1 MFDRRAFFRLVTV
14 AANGLAALLL
24 GVPGVRFLLSPLR
37 RRTAAIGFVAAVP
50 VDDLPAEVPSRVTL
64 QGERRD
70 AFIVHPSSPLGSVF
84 LLQSVATTGS
94 KTHSQTTTAPVPTI
108 RCLHT
113 ACPHLGCAIQYS
125 AERRVFECPCHASA
139 FDLSGKVLS
148 GPSPRPMDELAYRV
162 SPHDASGK
170 PWIEV
175 QYQRFRAGTPE
186 RIPLS

>member
-1 MFDRRAFFRLVTV
+1 MFDRRAFFRIVTV
-14 AANGLAALLL
+14 AADGLAAVLL

-50 VDDLPAEVPSRVTL
+50 IDELGPEVPLRVTL
-64 QGERRD
+64 LGERRD

-84 LLQSVATTGS
+84 LVRDVATTGS
-94 KTHSQTTTAPVPTI
+94 TTPSQSATAAVPTI

-139 FDLSGKVLS
+139 FDLVGKVLS
-148 GPSPRPMDELAYRV
+148 GPSPRSMDELAYRV
-162 SPHDASGK
+162 SSPDLSGK
-170 PWIEV
+170 QWIEV
-175 QYQRFRAGTPE
+175 RYERFRAGTPE